1 MLNRPPRVPFRP
13 GCFQMIESPDTETTQ
28 NNVTFRD
35 GGVGVRIY
43 LGNILIVNN
52 IAEIG
57 GKGFARPFCK
67 IVSPYC
73 FISFHVKAIVKTS
86 TAGKDR
92 NNFGFLKVSLVFPHL
107 L

>member
-1 MLNRPPRVPFRP
+1 MSEQTATGAVQTGLFPDNREVLTRK
-13 GCFQMIESPDTETTQ
+13 TTQ
-28 NNVTFRD
+28 NNVTFWD

-73 FISFHVKAIVKTS
+73 FISFHVKAIVKAS

-92 NNFGFLKVSLVFPHL
+92 NNSRLS
-107 L
+107 

>member
-1 MLNRPPRVPFRP
+1 MSEQTATGAVQTGLFPDNREVLTRK
-13 GCFQMIESPDTETTQ
+13 TTQ

-57 GKGFARPFCK
+57 GKGFPIRTVMYFSSYG
-67 IVSPYC
+67 VLRQVHFSE
-73 FISFHVKAIVKTS
+73 KT
-86 TAGKDR
+86 
-92 NNFGFLKVSLVFPHL
+92 
-107 L
+107 